1 MKLFKR
7 TVCILVSVLAFSSS
21 ILCSAVSTL
30 IFGDANNDKVID
42 ILDLIHTKKTIAITD
57 FSSKNPDAVD
67 FNSDG
72 VINGED
78 LVSLRKILVNDVTP
92 EISVNVA
99 ELG

>member
-7 TVCILVSVLAFSSS
+7 TVCILAITAALSST
-21 ILCSAVSTL
+21 LFCSAVSTV
-30 IFGDANNDKVID
+30 IFGDANNDKAID
-42 ILDLIHTKKTIAITD
+42 VRDLVHTKKIIAITD
-57 FSSKNPDAVD
+57 FSPINPDAVD

-72 VINGED
+72 DIKGED
-78 LVSLRKILVNDVTP
+78 LVALRIILINDATP